1 MNFSIRDWHEQV
13 SESQS
18 WFSTWIIIIQK
29 ISGSINRYNSSEQ
42 SITSDGWGLEISV
55 FSLSN
60 LPVWRNDYISL
71 YFLYRYFHYILD
83 ELNRIQGSTN
93 KQKLK
98 LDFQKACVHS
108 VMHSFSYPLQAHPP
122 QTWIRTLGCI
132 CLFRL

>member
-71 YFLYRYFHYILD
+71 YFLYNLLD
-83 ELNRIQGSTN
+83 GLSG
-93 KQKLK
+93 KVW
-98 LDFQKACVHS
+98 A
-108 VMHSFSYPLQAHPP
+108 
-122 QTWIRTLGCI
+122 I
-132 CLFRL
+132 CLGNRRFFPNQLAPV